1 MIVKIVN
8 KSKHGLP
15 EYRTKYSAGVD
26 LKANLEKDVILKP
39 LERAIIPTGIYIE
52 LPEGLEAQIRPRS
65 GLAINHG
72 ITVLNTPGT
81 IDSDYR
87 GEVRVIMINLSEVD
101 YIIKDGERISQM
113 VITRYEKIEW
123 DKVDEL
129 NDTERGEGG
138 FGHTGNN

>member
-129 NDTERGEGG
+129 NDTERC
-138 FGHTGNN
+138 